1 MTPVTVLILGTF
13 AGWALYLLAVYLLDG
28 QAHSGRRR
36 IGGTR

>member
-1 MTPVTVLILGTF
+1 VITLILGTF
-13 AGWALYLLAVYLLDG
+13 SGWALYLIAVYLLDG